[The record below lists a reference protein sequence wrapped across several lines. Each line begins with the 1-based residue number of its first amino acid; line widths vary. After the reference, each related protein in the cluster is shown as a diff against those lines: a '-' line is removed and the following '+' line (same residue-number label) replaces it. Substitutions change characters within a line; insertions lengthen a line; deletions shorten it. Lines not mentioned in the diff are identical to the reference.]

1 MNHVLVPRLCNNTPQ
16 RSHLLLITHHAFI
29 DPLKMDG
36 MDRRKRIVGR
46 FGHFGDDSSKK
57 KMAFFFF
64 PCRSL
69 VSVDVLFHL
78 FHTCSKLCY
87 LLLDL
92 SLPYLSLRGLLV
104 FRPHTATCMFLPSR
118 SVFSKVIFKV
128 IFSLFFFFPVL
139 F

>member
-1 MNHVLVPRLCNNTPQ
+1 MNHVFVPRLCNNTPQ
-16 RSHLLLITHHAFI
+16 RSHLLFITHYAFI
-29 DPLKMDG
+29 NHLTSKFQEDG
-36 MDRRKRIVGR
+36 WNGPAKKSSREI

-57 KMAFFFF
+57 MAFGVFLFFF
-64 PCRSL
+64 QSL

-104 FRPHTATCMFLPSR
+104 
-118 SVFSKVIFKV
+118 
-128 IFSLFFFFPVL
+128 
-139 F
+139 